1 MALSEE
7 RHQERKKKT
16 FVWVGRAGSVHSAS
30 NLCAVSAWLRI
41 AQRWVDLKLTDDH
54 PLAVFTDSGDA
65 AGKLE
70 FIRPTHINHALRSAA
85 TAVYNVTD
93 PNDLARFSSHSI
105 RVGACVAL
113 HAAGV
118 QQQDIK
124 FALRWKS
131 DSFYTYLR
139 NLPCQAAR
147 MATAVLNFH
156 PQRFTL
162 VPDSSIAYINVL
174 PALSLSFLMQCCPHL
189 SLSRRLELGT
199 TNSEVSFFSSCFLL
213 CGCVGLFPV
222 PSTLVRSNTG
232 SLVSAILHGL
242 S

>member
-1 MALSEE
+1 MSLSDALRQPYLARLADVRWRYQKNGTKNE
-7 RHQERKKKT
+7 KKM
-16 FVWVGRAGSVHSAS
+16 FVRVGRAGYVHSAS

-105 RVGACVAL
+105 RVEACVAL

-124 FALRWKS
+124 FALRWKL
-131 DSFYTYLR
+131 DSFLHVLAEFA
-139 NLPCQAAR
+139 LPSHSHGNGGSQLSPATLHAR
-147 MATAVLNFH
+147 S
-156 PQRFTL
+156 RF
-162 VPDSSIAYINVL
+162 
-174 PALSLSFLMQCCPHL
+174 
-189 SLSRRLELGT
+189 
-199 TNSEVSFFSSCFLL
+199 
-213 CGCVGLFPV
+213 
-222 PSTLVRSNTG
+222 
-232 SLVSAILHGL
+232 
-242 S
+242 